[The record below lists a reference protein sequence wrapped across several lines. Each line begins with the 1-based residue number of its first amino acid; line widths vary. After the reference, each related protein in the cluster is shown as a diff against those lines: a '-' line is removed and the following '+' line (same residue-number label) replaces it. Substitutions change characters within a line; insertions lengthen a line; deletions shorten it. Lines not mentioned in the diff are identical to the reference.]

1 LIREP
6 ANALERS
13 TRDHARADQYRFAA
27 FEMKDT
33 SFSHEREVRA
43 VIQAVPYDAGTLETA
58 RTEIERLDLSLVGL
72 NPDWV
77 LVELAQV
84 LLEEEAIKK
93 QLRVAEALFLPV
105 PGGFITQVSID
116 PRCSLYKQKHMRSFF
131 EERGIPIASST
142 CFGYA
147 ANAFDVKPRSNVLRS
162 ATSLIQ

>member
-1 LIREP
+1 
-6 ANALERS
+6 
-13 TRDHARADQYRFAA
+13 
-27 FEMKDT
+27 M
-33 SFSHEREVRA
+33 
-43 VIQAVPYDAGTLETA
+43 IQAVPYDAGTLETA
-58 RTEIERLDLSLVGL
+58 RTEIERLDLSMVGL

-105 PGGFITQVSID
+105 PPRFITQVSID

-131 EERGIPIASST
+131 EERGIPITSST